1 MKHWAI
7 AIVAAGLLMSA
18 AGALAQDATP
28 SAEISPEDFCMMRRA
43 EYDPQTGAC
52 AASASIEVH
61 VDYPTEVL
69 AWPQV
74 RAAVD
79 ALSQRSLA
87 DFVQAVADNMAVD
100 LPYFAPMQYELR
112 YSAMEWR
119 GWRTLLFTL
128 YTFTGGAHGMTTSH
142 SMVYSADSGAIL
154 ALEDLFTPETDIL
167 ALLQPPVREAL
178 EAQIGEMA
186 LPDFIEPGIGS
197 LDSFRTFTLSSEGVT
212 FVFDPYAVAPYAA
225 GTQQVLVPWSALA
238 PALAAPFATGG

>member
-1 MKHWAI
+1 MKHWVI
-7 AIVAAGLLMSA
+7 AVMAAGLLVSA
-18 AGALAQDATP
+18 AGARAQDATP
-28 SAEISPEDFCMMRRA
+28 AAEVSPEDFCTMRRA

-61 VDYPTEVL
+61 ADYPTEVL

-87 DFVQAVADNMAVD
+87 EFVQAAAENMAGD
-100 LPYFAPMQYELR
+100 LPYFAPMDYELR
-112 YSAMEWR
+112 YSALEWR
-119 GWRTLLFTL
+119 GWRTLLFTV

-142 SMVYSADSGAIL
+142 SVIYDTDSGALL

-167 ALLQPPVREAL
+167 ALLQPLVREML
-178 EAQIGEMA
+178 DAQLGEMA
-186 LPDFIEPGIGS
+186 LSDFIEPGTDS
-197 LDSFRTFTLSSEGVT
+197 LDSFRTFTLGSEGVT

-225 GTQQVLVPWSALA
+225 GTQQVLVPWTALA
-238 PALAAPFATGG
+238 PALAEDFAAGG